1 MKRSHRRKPKA
12 VRFDFRQLG
21 GDVGMSH
28 QQIAAELGV
37 TAARVGQIER
47 KALAKLRRALARIDI
62 REAP

>member
-1 MKRSHRRKPKA
+1 MKRSHRRKPKP
-12 VRFDFRQLG
+12 VRFDSA
-21 GDVGMSH
+21 GDVGMTH

-47 KALAKLRRALARIDI
+47 QALAKVRRALARIDI